1 MQRKSALE
9 HSKAIVI
16 GWSLKSVALV
26 PFSMAQ
32 RLGGMIGYCN
42 WLLNTRA
49 ARVTQV
55 NLATCLPELD
65 EQARKQL
72 CKSSLMETGK
82 TMMETASIW
91 MGSIEKNLSRIR
103 KVTGEEI
110 LAEALSQ
117 KRGVI
122 LILPHL
128 GNWELF
134 NLFYG
139 ARATMT
145 ALYQP
150 PREEAL
156 HRLIRKV
163 RNRGGNCIVP
173 TTRKGLAQLYRTLGQ
188 GGVVTILP
196 DQVPAN
202 GIYAE
207 FFGVKAFTDLLIPR
221 LVRRTAARVLCV
233 YVKRLSGSDGFEVV
247 FRPSHANIDS
257 ANMKVAVAAVNAS
270 IEACVREIPAQY
282 QWEYKRFRERPRGEL
297 KLYQFNKNSPE
308 GMYHQ

>member
-1 MQRKSALE
+1 MSRRSTFE
-9 HSKAIVI
+9 HTKAVMI
-16 GWSLKSVALV
+16 GWSLTWVALV

-32 RLGGMIGYCN
+32 WLGAMIGFCN

-49 ARVTQV
+49 AQVTQV

-65 EQARKQL
+65 EKTRKQL
-72 CKSSLMETGK
+72 CKTSLMETGK

-91 MGSIEKNLSRIR
+91 MGSIEKNLSRIS

-110 LAEALSQ
+110 LAEALGQ

-139 ARATMT
+139 ARGAMT
-145 ALYQP
+145 VLYQP
-150 PREEAL
+150 PRHEAL

-173 TTRKGLAQLYRTLGQ
+173 TTRKGLARLYRTLRQ

-196 DQVPAN
+196 DQVPAS
-202 GIYAE
+202 GVYAE

-247 FRPSHANIDS
+247 FRPPHADIDS
-257 ANMKVAVAAVNAS
+257 ADMNVAVAAVNAS
-270 IEACVREIPAQY
+270 IEACVREIPEQY

-297 KLYQFNKNSPE
+297 KLYQFKKKSPQA
-308 GMYHQ
+308 MYHQ